1 MTNDE
6 NIFKLHKYDKS
17 ENMSVPPSSTSL
29 GLPRAIYPLVL
40 LYSMSNME
48 IEGKTK
54 LEKLIFV
61 IQKRLIE
68 ELKWGITGSNYDFRA
83 FNFGPF
89 TEEVYDDV
97 ASLKLLSLVNVVGEG
112 DNQKYSLTEKGKT
125 VVESLIA
132 QKRLNSDFISEI
144 AKIAKNF
151 GELRLDKLIEKVYK
165 EYPEYARNS
174 LIKSRYS
181 F

>member
-1 MTNDE
+1 MIN
-6 NIFKLHKYDKS
+6 NGKIFKWHSYDES
-17 ENMSVPPSSTSL
+17 ENMNIVPSPTGS
-29 GLPRAIYPLVL
+29 GLPRAIYPLIL
-40 LYSMSNME
+40 LYSMSNKE
-48 IEGKTK
+48 IDGKTK

-68 ELKWGITGSNYDFRA
+68 DLKWGVTASNYDFRA

-89 TEEVYDDV
+89 TEEVYDDI
-97 ASLKLLSLVNVVGEG
+97 ASLKLLSLVDVVGEG
-112 DNQKYSLTEKGKT
+112 DNQKYSLTTKGVT
-125 VVESLIA
+125 VVERLIA
-132 QKRLNSDFISEI
+132 QKRLSSDFLSEI
-144 AKIAKNF
+144 MKIAKSL